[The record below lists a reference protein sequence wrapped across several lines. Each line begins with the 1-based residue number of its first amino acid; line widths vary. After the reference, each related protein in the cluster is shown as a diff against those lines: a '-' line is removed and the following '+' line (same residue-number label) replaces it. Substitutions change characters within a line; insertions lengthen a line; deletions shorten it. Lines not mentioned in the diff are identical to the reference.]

1 MLGLVLLLL
10 AFFLLAPAAV
20 GYYFDEPDAVSAC
33 LISAL
38 VSAAIGAAL
47 SLPNRHRT
55 VTSEGRP
62 DYFRREGLAVVGLS
76 WIVCGA
82 VGALPYLLAGTFNGF
97 VDAFFETTSGF
108 TTTGSTVLSPE
119 GIDGL
124 PRAIC
129 FWRSFTHWLGG
140 FGIVMVFV
148 VLFPTGGRS
157 LFRSE
162 IPGIAREAG
171 QQRVRDSAMGL
182 MRIYL
187 GLSILELILLWSTGM
202 GWFDATVHTFGT
214 IATGGF
220 SSHSASVAYFLSWK
234 VELIIVVFM
243 FLAGLN
249 FAIFDVFLRA
259 GPRPAWRRLVGSSEA
274 RLYVGI
280 MAGAIIFLTCLLW
293 FWGGSN
299 GDAASDLPDYRNL
312 GQALR
317 DSLFQVVCLNTS
329 TGFGTAD
336 FDQWP
341 QVGKLT
347 LMFLAVIGACAG
359 STGGGLKVIRL
370 VIVAKAAITG
380 VRRFIRPRAIHAVRV
395 DGQAVDEASV
405 ASITGYF
412 GLWILVFAAGTF
424 VLTAFDL
431 DLVSASTA
439 VLATLNNIGPGLA
452 KVGPTMNFAELPQLA
467 KLLLSLFMIFGRLEF
482 YAVVALFVPSFWR
495 A

>member
-1 MLGLVLLLL
+1 M
-10 AFFLLAPAAV
+10 
-20 GYYFDEPDAVSAC
+20 
-33 LISAL
+33 
-38 VSAAIGAAL
+38 
-47 SLPNRHRT
+47 
-55 VTSEGRP
+55 
-62 DYFRREGLAVVGLS
+62 
-76 WIVCGA
+76 
-82 VGALPYLLAGTFNGF
+82 
-97 VDAFFETTSGF
+97 
-108 TTTGSTVLSPE
+108 
-119 GIDGL
+119 
-124 PRAIC
+124 
-129 FWRSFTHWLGG
+129 
-140 FGIVMVFV
+140 
-148 VLFPTGGRS
+148 
-157 LFRSE
+157 
-162 IPGIAREAG
+162 
-171 QQRVRDSAMGL
+171 
-182 MRIYL
+182 
-187 GLSILELILLWSTGM
+187 
-202 GWFDATVHTFGT
+202 
-214 IATGGF
+214 
-220 SSHSASVAYFLSWK
+220 
-234 VELIIVVFM
+234 
-243 FLAGLN
+243 
-249 FAIFDVFLRA
+249 
-259 GPRPAWRRLVGSSEA
+259 
-274 RLYVGI
+274 
-280 MAGAIIFLTCLLW
+280 
-293 FWGGSN
+293 
-299 GDAASDLPDYRNL
+299 